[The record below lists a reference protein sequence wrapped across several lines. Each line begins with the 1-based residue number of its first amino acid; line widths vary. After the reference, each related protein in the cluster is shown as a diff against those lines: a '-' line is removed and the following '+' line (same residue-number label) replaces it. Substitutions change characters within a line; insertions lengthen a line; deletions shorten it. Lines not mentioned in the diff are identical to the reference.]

1 MFWNKMAALL
11 QHYSQWAQKVFILE
25 PQQWYLGG
33 EIYVK
38 FYVQGLSKHKA
49 LHMIH
54 IVEAVH
60 V

>member
-1 MFWNKMAALL
+1 MSTKGF
-11 QHYSQWAQKVFILE
+11 YPGTTTVIF
-25 PQQWYLGG
+25 GG